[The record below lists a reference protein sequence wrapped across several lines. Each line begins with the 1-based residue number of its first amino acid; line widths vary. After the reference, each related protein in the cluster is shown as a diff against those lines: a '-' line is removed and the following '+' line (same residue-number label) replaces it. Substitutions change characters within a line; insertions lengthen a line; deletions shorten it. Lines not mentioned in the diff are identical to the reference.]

1 MHGVRQSFAEELDYF
16 LVDVDKPGSR
26 DVMDQ
31 LGVRS
36 RSTYLLLDADGNE
49 ILRLIG
55 PLGSRAA
62 VEDRIITA
70 LVELDQ

>member
-1 MHGVRQSFAEELDYF
+1 
-16 LVDVDKPGSR
+16 
-26 DVMDQ
+26 MDQ